1 MKPEH
6 HLTGAGNMLDR
17 SGHDFTRDEARDI
30 AMAKISSDRICVEP
44 LICIETRINLY
55 IRIYIYT
62 YSTDYRFTLYI
73 FHLLI
78 APADFL
84 PVFLWPKTLFSASL
98 IHLEAFDVQESDGNV
113 TQAEIAQVLY
123 EAGAQKRGDVGVN
136 LVGFIMSPMG
146 KLGDRWGNW

>member
-55 IRIYIYT
+55 IRIYIYIHIPQT
-62 YSTDYRFTLYI
+62 IDSHYTFSSFNRTSR
-73 FHLLI
+73 
-78 APADFL
+78 
-84 PVFLWPKTLFSASL
+84 FSASFSL
-98 IHLEAFDVQESDGNV
+98 
-113 TQAEIAQVLY
+113 AQNTFLSF
-123 EAGAQKRGDVGVN
+123 ADPSGG
-136 LVGFIMSPMG
+136 L
-146 KLGDRWGNW
+146 